1 MPYIPHS
8 QAELE
13 EMLATVGVKT
23 LDDLFADISPDM
35 RPKSFNLPEGMDEGA
50 ACAFFEDL
58 AARNRT
64 AMASFLGA
72 GYYDHNVPKAV
83 DALAGQSAFYT
94 AYTPYQAE
102 CSQGTLQAIFEF
114 QTAIARLMDLDF
126 ANASVYD
133 GGSALF
139 EASTMCVRQT
149 KRSRVVVDEAV
160 NPVWRSMLATY
171 TANQPIE
178 IVTVPQK
185 NGTSDVDA
193 LKAAVDGQT
202 ACVIVQN
209 PNFFGVVSDFTELFA
224 HAKSQKAL
232 SVISVYPVMQAVL
245 KTPGEM
251 GADVAVGEGQSLG
264 LPLSFGGPYLGLMA
278 CRKSFVRQMPGR
290 LVGRTVDTQ
299 GRTGYVLTLQAREQH
314 IRRAKATSNI
324 CSNQSL
330 CALRALIYL
339 SLVGPQ
345 GLRKVAERGMA
356 LARYASQMLLALP
369 GVTLLSDRPFGNE
382 FAVCLPK
389 AAAPLVDALIERY
402 GVVAGYP
409 VGRHYQGM
417 DNVLLV
423 ACTEKNTREQID
435 RLVES
440 LGGLL

>member
-1 MPYIPHS
+1 
-8 QAELE
+8 
-13 EMLATVGVKT
+13 
-23 LDDLFADISPDM
+23 
-35 RPKSFNLPEGMDEGA
+35 
-50 ACAFFEDL
+50 
-58 AARNRT
+58 
-64 AMASFLGA
+64 
-72 GYYDHNVPKAV
+72 
-83 DALAGQSAFYT
+83 
-94 AYTPYQAE
+94 
-102 CSQGTLQAIFEF
+102 
-114 QTAIARLMDLDF
+114 
-126 ANASVYD
+126 
-133 GGSALF
+133 
-139 EASTMCVRQT
+139 
-149 KRSRVVVDEAV
+149 
-160 NPVWRSMLATY
+160 
-171 TANQPIE
+171 
-178 IVTVPQK
+178 
-185 NGTSDVDA
+185 
-193 LKAAVDGQT
+193 
-202 ACVIVQN
+202 
-209 PNFFGVVSDFTELFA
+209 
-224 HAKSQKAL
+224 
-232 SVISVYPVMQAVL
+232 MQAVL

-356 LARYASQMLLALP
+356 LARYASQTLLALP
-369 GVTLLSDRPFGNE
+369 GATLLNDRPFGNE

-389 AAAPLVDALIERY
+389 PAQPLVDALIERY
-402 GVVAGYP
+402 GVVAGLP
-409 VGRHYQGM
+409 LGRYYQGM

-423 ACTEKNTREQID
+423 ACTEKNSREQID

>member
-13 EMLATVGVKT
+13 EMLATIGVKT

-149 KRSRVVVDEAV
+149 KRGRVVVDEAV

-185 NGTSDVDA
+185 SG
-193 LKAAVDGQT
+193 
-202 ACVIVQN
+202 
-209 PNFFGVVSDFTELFA
+209 
-224 HAKSQKAL
+224 
-232 SVISVYPVMQAVL
+232 
-245 KTPGEM
+245 
-251 GADVAVGEGQSLG
+251 
-264 LPLSFGGPYLGLMA
+264 
-278 CRKSFVRQMPGR
+278 
-290 LVGRTVDTQ
+290 
-299 GRTGYVLTLQAREQH
+299 
-314 IRRAKATSNI
+314 
-324 CSNQSL
+324 
-330 CALRALIYL
+330 
-339 SLVGPQ
+339 
-345 GLRKVAERGMA
+345 
-356 LARYASQMLLALP
+356 
-369 GVTLLSDRPFGNE
+369 
-382 FAVCLPK
+382 
-389 AAAPLVDALIERY
+389 
-402 GVVAGYP
+402 
-409 VGRHYQGM
+409 
-417 DNVLLV
+417 
-423 ACTEKNTREQID
+423 
-435 RLVES
+435 
-440 LGGLL
+440 

>member
-13 EMLATVGVKT
+13 EMLATIGVKT
-23 LDDLFADISPDM
+23 LDDLFADISSDM
-35 RPKSFNLPEGMDEGA
+35 RPKSFNLPEGMDEGST
-50 ACAFFEDL
+50 CAFFEHL
-58 AARNRT
+58 AAKNRT

-72 GYYDHNVPKAV
+72 GYYDHVVPKAV

-149 KRSRVVVDEAV
+149 RRGRVVVDEAV

-185 NGTSDVDA
+185 NGTSDVEA

-251 GADVAVGEGQSLG
+251 GADIAVGEGQSLG

-356 LARYASQMLLALP
+356 LARYASQTLLALP
-369 GVTLLSDRPFGNE
+369 GATLLSDRPFGNE

-389 AAAPLVDALIERY
+389 PAAPLVDALIERY

-423 ACTEKNTREQID
+423 ACTEKNSREQID
-435 RLVES
+435 SLVES